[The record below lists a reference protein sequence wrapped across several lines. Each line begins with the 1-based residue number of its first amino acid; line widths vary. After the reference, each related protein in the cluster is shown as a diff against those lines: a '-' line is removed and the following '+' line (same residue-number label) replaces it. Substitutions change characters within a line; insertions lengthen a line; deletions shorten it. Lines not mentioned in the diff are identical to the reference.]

1 MIDDYVNMQVDL
13 QTTWL
18 SEYFNL
24 DQYRAGNGMAWNSFS
39 VTSDLIDTS
48 IKYYTKYE
56 LQEVQTDYYDSR
68 LFESNDWVA

>member
-1 MIDDYVNMQVDL
+1 MV
-13 QTTWL
+13 
-18 SEYFNL
+18 
-24 DQYRAGNGMAWNSFS
+24 
-39 VTSDLIDTS
+39 DTS